1 MDEERRTTLNLK
13 ACIRAARERLI
24 FINTGFLDRTGD
36 EIHTSMEA
44 GPVLR
49 KNEMRSAAWLRAYE
63 DWNVDIGLACGLSG
77 QAQIGKGMW
86 TMPDLM
92 AAMMASK
99 QAHPESGANCAWVPS
114 PTAATL
120 HALHYHRVD
129 VFARQQALR
138 ERPRA
143 SLDDLLAIPVVATPA
158 WSADDIQNELDNN
171 IQGLLGYVVRW
182 IDQGMGASKVPDLG
196 HVGLMEDRATLR
208 IASQHIANW
217 LHHGVVSESQVTEA
231 LKRMAKLVDQQNAG
245 DPHYIDMAPHY
256 ISLAFQA
263 AQDLIFHGRRVPN
276 GYTEPTLHR
285 RRREFK
291 AALRVPGLA

>member
-1 MDEERRTTLNLK
+1 
-13 ACIRAARERLI
+13 
-24 FINTGFLDRTGD
+24 
-36 EIHTSMEA
+36 
-44 GPVLR
+44 
-49 KNEMRSAAWLRAYE
+49 
-63 DWNVDIGLACGLSG
+63 
-77 QAQIGKGMW
+77 
-86 TMPDLM
+86 
-92 AAMMASK
+92 
-99 QAHPESGANCAWVPS
+99 VPS

-120 HALHYHRVD
+120 HAIHYHRVD

-143 SLDDLLAIPVVATPA
+143 TLDDLLAIPVVAKPA
-158 WSADDIQNELDNN
+158 WSAEDIRSELDNN

-182 IDQGMGASKVPDLG
+182 IDQGMGASKVPNLD

-217 LHHGVVSESQVTEA
+217 LHHGVVSESQVMQA
-231 LKRMAKLVDQQNAG
+231 LRRMAQLVDQQNAG
-245 DPHYIDMAPHY
+245 DRSYINMAPHY

-263 AQDLIFHGRRVPN
+263 AQDLIFHGRRAPN

-291 AALRVPGLA
+291 AALRGD

>member
-1 MDEERRTTLNLK
+1 
-13 ACIRAARERLI
+13 
-24 FINTGFLDRTGD
+24 
-36 EIHTSMEA
+36 
-44 GPVLR
+44 
-49 KNEMRSAAWLRAYE
+49 
-63 DWNVDIGLACGLSG
+63 
-77 QAQIGKGMW
+77 
-86 TMPDLM
+86 M
-92 AAMMASK
+92 ADMMASK
-99 QAHPESGANCAWVPS
+99 QAHPEAGASCAWVPS

-120 HALHYHRVD
+120 HAIHYHRVD

-143 SLDDLLAIPVVATPA
+143 TLDDLLAIPVVAKPV
-158 WSADDIQNELDNN
+158 WSAEDIRSELDNN

-182 IDQGMGASKVPDLG
+182 IDQGMGASKVPNLD

-217 LHHGVVSESQVTEA
+217 LHHGVVSESQVMQA
-231 LKRMAKLVDQQNAG
+231 LRRMAQLVDQQNAG
-245 DPHYIDMAPHY
+245 DRSYINMAPHY

-263 AQDLIFHGRRVPN
+263 AQDLIFHGRRAPN

-291 AALRVPGLA
+291 AALRGD